1 MRVSLVLAGRVR
13 KLEGNLNGTPGIV
26 SCRGVA
32 LDVADGRNLL
42 VDVDLDVGVGET
54 VALMGPSGSGKTSLL
69 HCVAGLRPAT
79 RGTVRSCGVDL
90 GELTASQRA
99 KYRLNSVGT
108 VLQFGELL
116 PELTVGENVEL
127 PLLLAGSPS
136 AERVADALD
145 AVELGGAQG
154 RWPAELSGGETQR
167 VAIARAIVGGPQLVL
182 ADEPTGALDEDLGRS
197 ITALLVG
204 LTKSQGAGLIL
215 ATHNS
220 DVASLADRVL
230 RIKHHTV
237 VEG

>member
-1 MRVSLVLAGRVR
+1 MR
-13 KLEGNLNGTPGIV
+13 KLEGDLNGALGIV

-32 LDVADGRNLL
+32 VDVADGRSLL
-42 VDVDLDVGVGET
+42 VGVDLDVGVGEA

-69 HCVAGLRPAT
+69 HCLAGLRSVQ
-79 RGTVRSCGVDL
+79 RGTVWSCGVDL
-90 GELTASQRA
+90 GELTASQRSG
-99 KYRLNSVGT
+99 YRLRSVGI

-127 PLLLAGSPS
+127 PLLLAGTPS
-136 AERVADALD
+136 AQRVGAALD
-145 AVELGGAQG
+145 AVELVGAQD

-197 ITALLVG
+197 VTALLIG
-204 LTKSQGAGLIL
+204 LAKSQGAGLVV

-220 DVASLADRVL
+220 DVAAQADRVL
-230 RIKHHTV
+230 RIKHHTL